1 MAKDRRKL
9 LHIHSSVP
17 DKQPTA
23 ASLEVGEIAVNNAKD
38 QEFLSL
44 KNSDNKVVRFSSDNN
59 IINWVERKE
68 VIPYS
73 GVVDNVHLDTNRS
86 NIEIKLN
93 QVVASATTKHDKVNG
108 ARDIDNN
115 LVNPTTDGGI
125 TDGAG
130 FAIDMSRYAMIG
142 ANPSFSSVTVSHG
155 SNLSGVTNISNG
167 TGGSKLNI
175 TTTNVETQ
183 NTNWTE
189 NVTNRTANVSGTNT
203 MASTGNTCISSSNNV
218 GIGGVKNTYVGK
230 SCDGTNVTTGNTAV
244 YGGTVDVNSKTKTNI
259 ISSGDTV
266 IHSEGKIG
274 LTSKGDLTAVST
286 EGSMTIS
293 ANKSLCESAGEVAAI
308 MGEEKTNVG
317 VNCNG
322 NEVSP
327 ETNVYGININ
337 LSGTT
342 TISGNTNIKNNLTVS
357 GNTNISGNTIVK
369 GATTINNNLTVSGN
383 TNISGNTTI
392 NKNITVKG
400 NTYLSGNTYF
410 NNTCEDI
417 ESNEL
422 SNALC
427 EVLNKA
433 ITSASTNVTVTA
445 STPSTTGNIYKTYT
459 VQQDGVNKEVGI
471 EIPNLTITESAGD
484 VKSYTIKYNG
494 VERSTITIPKDLVV
508 TSGSVVRGTWNG
520 DTFTKNPN
528 GPDTAIELVI
538 ANDESQKI
546 YINTADLVK
555 DSVYSSS
562 TDSITIVTGYSAGH
576 QDVDINMKKGHAVL
590 KITHNGLVNK
600 EYDPAVSGET
610 LVLPHSALTITYGAT
625 SGKSGSVI
633 YNTSAS
639 SSVTIPTCVNH
650 LNRHKITFQ
659 SGSTASFNN
668 QTYDPGKDCANSAE
682 TINIPT
688 SVCHLNRGSL
698 TLTQGNTVLG
708 TYDPCSANTI
718 NIPAAVIPS
727 ANPLNICYDNT
738 CGESGCVTYDTS
750 SAITV
755 NIPATIAHVTCGD
768 IVDRNAGTSG
778 AVITSNARST
788 TINSSSRTTLNVGE
802 SNSGVLEL
810 NTSNVSLGSTGTTLL
825 GTYGY
830 GPSGLEV
837 GNLVYVQS
845 KNVDI
850 RSNSGTTI
858 SSSGGITIR
867 SNSGITVSSTD
878 KLNVGSVSGRTSVSG
893 FDGVDIDG
901 NVGGVTI
908 KGQGVSLRGNEDYVS
923 SLYKTCIE
931 SSGKTRVY
939 GTEETVVGKSC
950 DNKVGSATT
959 VIGSATTISGGTV
972 EVTGN
977 SVSLSGYGVNI
988 YSPADGINIWHN
1000 APYENV
1006 GSARFGSTE
1015 NTYIVG
1021 EKNVSVSG
1029 RAVTN
1034 ISSNS
1039 TNISSNNKVNVTSYG
1054 TSVQSVDISAISG
1067 GTRLST
1073 YKNLAVR
1080 TTGNT
1085 SIVSTGDTTINGSG
1099 VTVSA
1104 LETLDLKATN
1114 SPAPGV
1120 NAGVINLQAFEI
1132 NTKNCYYANID
1143 ASELM
1148 LRGASKT
1155 KISSQGGVKI
1165 ETLSEYGKTEII
1177 SSGNTNITTKS
1188 ATTISSNTI
1197 SIRAV
1202 GSGKTSAD
1210 TSIDIT
1216 ASDGKV
1222 STNGDSIYSRSRAGI
1237 TEFTSSKEVR
1247 LESYDRQHGQGSGI
1261 TMILGDGC
1269 LSIDG
1274 DVCVD
1279 GKITATGAIYSSDE
1293 RLKENIRNIPYDKV
1307 MASSKIMLTEF
1318 NFKDDETKRKTYGV
1332 IAQDVIKAGLVDIVH
1347 EKEDGMYGVDY
1358 TSLLILK
1365 NQFLDEQLR
1374 IMSSK
1379 IRNLERKIEELSKKD

>member
-142 ANPSFSSVTVSHG
+142 ANPSFSSVTSTCGATLKGTTQITGGDGSCGSKFTVNTNKTDIVSCEELKLDSRNLILSTNSCGGGEITIDTKDLCLAGDETATLYGEETNVGIDCDG
-155 SNLSGVTNISNG
+155 SKSATTTNIYGNELNIKANTGVESIKSNKTVNVEG
-167 TGGSKLNI
+167 NTNI
-175 TTTNVETQ
+175 TT
-183 NTNWTE
+183 
-189 NVTNRTANVSGTNT
+189 S
-203 MASTGNTCISSSNNV
+203 
-218 GIGGVKNTYVGK
+218 
-230 SCDGTNVTTGNTAV
+230 GNTAIHS
-244 YGGTVDVNSKTKTNI
+244 YGRFG
-259 ISSGDTV
+259 ISSNGELSLVSSEDNIV
-266 IHSEGKIG
+266 I
-274 LTSKGDLTAVST
+274 TANDD
-286 EGSMTIS
+286 I
-293 ANKSLCESAGEVAAI
+293 CESAGSNASFFGNV
-308 MGEEKTNVG
+308 KTNIG
-317 VNCNG
+317 LNCQENA
-322 NEVSP
+322 SAAT
-327 ETNVYGININ
+327 TNVYGSTVNTYAN
-337 LSGTT
+337 NFNVSGNT
-342 TISGNTNIKNNLTVS
+342 TISGNTNIKNNF
-357 GNTNISGNTIVK
+357 
-369 GATTINNNLTVSGN
+369 TVSGN

-433 ITSASTNVTVTA
+433 ITSASTDVTVTA
-445 STPSTTGNIYKTYT
+445 STPSTTGNVYKTYT

-625 SGKSGSVI
+625 SGKSGSVT
-633 YNTSAS
+633 YNTSSAT
-639 SSVTIPTCVNH
+639 SVTIPTSVCD
-650 LNRHKITFQ
+650 LNRGSLTVQTNGTTIGTFDGC
-659 SGSTASFNN
+659 SN
-668 QTYDPGKDCANSAE
+668 K
-682 TINIPT
+682 TINIPIPEEKT
-688 SVCHLNRGSL
+688 SVCELERGSL
-698 TLTQGNTVLG
+698 TLTQGSTVLG
-708 TYDPCSANTI
+708 TYDPCSSNTI

-768 IVDRNAGTSG
+768 IVDSNAGTSG
-778 AVITSNARST
+778 AVITSNAQST
-788 TINSSSRTTLNVGE
+788 TINSSGATTLNAGDTIIDSSSKTVVKGGQGPNLTLSGQGATLDANYTSVKGNAFAEITAGGE
-802 SNSGVLEL
+802 VDVYGTGS
-810 NTSNVSLGSTGTTLL
+810 TSTVNVSGGTTNVN
-825 GTYGY
+825 GTTVNV
-830 GPSGLEV
+830 SGTTTEIS
-837 GNLVYVQS
+837 S
-845 KNVDI
+845 KN
-850 RSNSGTTI
+850 STTI
-858 SSSGGITIR
+858 SSSSGPVCIETADIANLYGKRNTNVGISCNGTKTTGNTVVYGENTEVIGAT
-867 SNSGITVSSTD
+867 SVTVS
-878 KLNVGSVSGRTSVSG
+878 GGTS
-893 FDGVDIDG
+893 
-901 NVGGVTI
+901 
-908 KGQGVSLRGNEDYVS
+908 
-923 SLYKTCIE
+923 
-931 SSGKTRVY
+931 
-939 GTEETVVGKSC
+939 
-950 DNKVGSATT
+950 A
-959 VIGSATTISGGTV
+959 AISGGVVSIHAIGGINIIDHSPAPNVGNINISTG
-972 EVTGN
+972 ERLTLNGKNTDITGN
-977 SVSLSGYGVNI
+977 S
-988 YSPADGINIWHN
+988 
-1000 APYENV
+1000 
-1006 GSARFGSTE
+1006 
-1015 NTYIVG
+1015 
-1021 EKNVSVSG
+1021 
-1029 RAVTN
+1029 AVA
-1034 ISSNS
+1034 ISSG
-1039 TNISSNNKVNVTSYG
+1039 NKVNVTSYG

-1080 TTGNT
+1080 TTGDT
-1085 SIVSTGDTTINGSG
+1085 SIVSTGNTSINGSG

-1104 LETLDLKATN
+1104 LERLDLKATN

-1120 NAGVINLQAFEI
+1120 NAGVINLDAFEI
-1132 NTKNCYYANID
+1132 NAKNCYNANIE
-1143 ASELM
+1143 ASNLI
-1148 LRGASKT
+1148 LNGISQN

-1165 ETLSEYGKTEII
+1165 ETLSDYGRTEII

-1188 ATTISSNTI
+1188 ATTISSDTV

-1210 TSIDIT
+1210 TSINIT
-1216 ASDGKV
+1216 ASNGKV

-1237 TEFTSSKEVR
+1237 TEFTSSREVR
-1247 LESYDRQHGQGSGI
+1247 LESYDRYHAQGSGI

-1307 MASSKIMLTEF
+1307 MASSKIMLKEF

-1379 IRNLERKIEELSKKD
+1379 IRNLERKIEELNKKD